1 MRQPFQLDAKIY
13 ISVLCVELSAYFFR
27 VCAYTCIGQRVV
39 CCFLLLFQE
48 VEPEGVSPCPTYVL
62 SPNSDCPLSDSSNS
76 VSVGCGCLSYCI
88 FSGYSLFLIPI
99 LFLLYCLTHNVL
111 CIFRNILF
119 IISFTIK
126 RPKHKATKKAL

>member
-1 MRQPFQLDAKIY
+1 MY
-13 ISVLCVELSAYFFR
+13 
-27 VCAYTCIGQRVV
+27 QRVV

-76 VSVGCGCLSYCI
+76 VSVGYGCLSSCI
-88 FSGYSLFLIPI
+88 FYGYSLFLIPI

-111 CIFRNILF
+111 CIFRNILI
-119 IISFTIK
+119 IISLQSNVPKTKIRKKRITSIGQQSQYPVFPMRANKWYKVLATTI
-126 RPKHKATKKAL
+126 